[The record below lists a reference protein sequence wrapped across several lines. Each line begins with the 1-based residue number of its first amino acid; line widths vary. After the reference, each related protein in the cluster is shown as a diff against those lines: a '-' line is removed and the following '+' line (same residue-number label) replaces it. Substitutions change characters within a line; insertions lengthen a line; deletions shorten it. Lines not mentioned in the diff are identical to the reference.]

1 MFEVKKNCESM
12 IFIRDKYKNE
22 FEMWESVSLF
32 IQMLMIND
40 NICVIRNEGEV
51 IVVEYEHNEYLDYF
65 GGPSPV
71 WLEEDEQELLYN
83 YREKKYRNS
92 HREEDQPPL
101 FALIIMLNYHTAAEY
116 VKHNYKYKNFCRKL
130 RAFII

>member
-12 IFIRDKYKNE
+12 VFIRDKYKNE
-22 FEMWESVSLF
+22 FEMWESISLF

-40 NICVIRNEGEV
+40 NICTIRNEGVV
-51 IVVEYEHNEYLDYF
+51 IVVEYGHNEYLDYF

-83 YREKKYRNS
+83 YREEKYRNS
-92 HREEDQPPL
+92 HREED
-101 FALIIMLNYHTAAEY
+101 
-116 VKHNYKYKNFCRKL
+116 
-130 RAFII
+130 

>member
-12 IFIRDKYKNE
+12 TFIRGRYENE
-22 FEMWESVSLF
+22 FEMWDSISLF

-40 NICVIRNEGEV
+40 NVCTIHDEGEV
-51 IVVEYEHNEYLDYF
+51 VVVEYGHDERLDYF

-83 YREKKYRNS
+83 YRAEKYRDS
-92 HREEDQPPL
+92 HREED
-101 FALIIMLNYHTAAEY
+101 
-116 VKHNYKYKNFCRKL
+116 
-130 RAFII
+130 